1 MCMCVCEYMCM
12 CVCVYMYIC
21 VCVYAHSML
30 CLHGELGYEACIC
43 NFYIFER
50 SSTLSLSVIMMFI
63 SLSLPLSLL
72 PYNSYRSGRIEWLT
86 SCDIIRAFFVQRPA
100 GHPQKQQQ

>member
-1 MCMCVCEYMCM
+1 MCVCMCVHV
-12 CVCVYMYIC
+12 VCVC

-50 SSTLSLSVIMMFI
+50 SSTLSLSVIMMFV
-63 SLSLPLSLL
+63 SLSPSL
-72 PYNSYRSGRIEWLT
+72 
-86 SCDIIRAFFVQRPA
+86 FFLITRTGVGGLNGLHRVI
-100 GHPQKQQQ
+100 